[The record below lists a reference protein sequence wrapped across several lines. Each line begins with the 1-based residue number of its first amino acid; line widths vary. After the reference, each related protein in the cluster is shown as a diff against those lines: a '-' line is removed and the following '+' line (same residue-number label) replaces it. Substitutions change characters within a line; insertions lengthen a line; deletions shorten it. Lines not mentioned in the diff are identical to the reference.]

1 MVGIVVCCGDVGV
14 VVCRGDVVVVWSW
27 CVVVVVWSLWFV
39 VVTWQTCGGIA
50 LLASCFGTKE
60 GGTHHDKINGND
72 ERRHRR
78 RSSFGSHVAHSDVAP
93 SIPIAVAG
101 ARSLGDVSLPRR
113 PRCRGCA

>member
-14 VVCRGDVVVVWSW
+14 VVCCGD
-27 CVVVVVWSLWFV
+27 VVVVWSLWFV
-39 VVTWQTCGGIA
+39 VVTWQTSGGIA

-60 GGTHHDKINGND
+60 GGTHRDKINRND
-72 ERRHRR
+72 EQRHCR

-101 ARSLGDVSLPRR
+101 AHSLGDVSLPHC
-113 PRCRGCA
+113 PRCRGCV

>member
-14 VVCRGDVVVVWSW
+14 VVCCGD
-27 CVVVVVWSLWFV
+27 VVVVWSLWFV
-39 VVTWQTCGGIA
+39 VVTWQMCGGIVIVSE
-50 LLASCFGTKE
+50 LLWDE
-60 GGTHHDKINGND
+60 GGGAHRYKINGND
-72 ERRHRR
+72 ERRHRH

-101 ARSLGDVSLPRR
+101 AHLLGDVSLPRR

>member
-14 VVCRGDVVVVWSW
+14 VGCRGDVVVVWS
-27 CVVVVVWSLWFV
+27 LWHV

-50 LLASCFGTKE
+50 LLVSCFGTKE
-60 GGTHHDKINGND
+60 GGTHRDKINGND